1 MGLLR
6 IPRLAHTC
14 RLRSLPGSV
23 HSREQADLL
32 SALEPA
38 VREWGAARDRGE
50 HDSDDPP
57 AEILG
62 LFAALALRDGGADNR
77 AEDEDTG
84 LMRGRQGRI
93 GAVMA
98 GMDRPVGLGRTGSSG
113 SGGSNG
119 SGSGRGGDAGNRRG
133 SLGGSDA

>member
-1 MGLLR
+1 M
-6 IPRLAHTC
+6 
-14 RLRSLPGSV
+14 

-62 LFAALALRDGGADNR
+62 LFAALALRDGEGA
-77 AEDEDTG
+77 
-84 LMRGRQGRI
+84 
-93 GAVMA
+93 
-98 GMDRPVGLGRTGSSG
+98 
-113 SGGSNG
+113 
-119 SGSGRGGDAGNRRG
+119 GDD
-133 SLGGSDA
+133 L